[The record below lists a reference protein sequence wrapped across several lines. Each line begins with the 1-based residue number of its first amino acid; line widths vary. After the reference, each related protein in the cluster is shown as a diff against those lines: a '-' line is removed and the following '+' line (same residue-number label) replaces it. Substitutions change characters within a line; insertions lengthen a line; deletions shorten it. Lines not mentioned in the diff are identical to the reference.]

1 MKKNDPVK
9 KELIET
15 LVSHIARSSYM
26 DNCFK
31 LSTREESVR
40 GIAIAILNQYDVTKI
55 PVKRPSNKRGVV
67 DITKRSNRKCE
78 HCRWWKQEQTSCR
91 CKNPESPK
99 YKEQVVNYY
108 NCCKCFEWKK
118 TLTLKETSK
127 KEV

>member
-67 DITKRSNRKCE
+67 DIRRDPIVNANTVGGGNKSRLRADAKILKVLSTKNKLLII
-78 HCRWWKQEQTSCR
+78 TT
-91 CKNPESPK
+91 
-99 YKEQVVNYY
+99 VVSVSSG
-108 NCCKCFEWKK
+108 KR
-118 TLTLKETSK
+118 LLH
-127 KEV
+127 